1 MKYNEPFKLKPAY
14 KDYLWGGTRLKKEFN
29 KKSDLDIVAE
39 TWECSVHKDGESIV
53 STGTYKGKTL
63 SEILKSNKDYLG
75 THPKKIGKFP
85 ILVKFIDAKKDLS
98 VQVHPT
104 DEYAYKYENKSFG
117 KTEMWYVIDAEKDA
131 KLIYGFNR
139 DVTKEQVRKAI
150 EEGKLSKYLQRVD
163 IKKNDVF
170 YIPSGTVHAICSG
183 ALVAEVQESSNL
195 TYRLYDYDRVD
206 KNGNKRELHI
216 DKALDVL
223 NFKSNKEPI
232 QPLRVLKFKE
242 GSAKELLCRCKYF
255 QVFRCLI
262 NTKKG
267 ITYKTDDLSFHI
279 LLCYEGKGIIKYNDT
294 HIKVDKGDTIF
305 VPANS
310 CELTISGKINLLDIN
325 S

>member
-1 MKYNEPFKLKPAY
+1 MKYNEPFKLTPVY

-29 KKSDLDIVAE
+29 KKSNLDIVAE
-39 TWECSVHKDGESIV
+39 SWECSVHPDGESII
-53 STGTYKGKTL
+53 STGTYSGRTL
-63 SEILKSNKDYLG
+63 SEVLDSNKSYLG
-75 THPKKIGKFP
+75 SHPKKIGQFP

-104 DEYAYKYENKSFG
+104 DEYAYKYENKYFG

-150 EEGKLSKYLQRVD
+150 EDGKLGKYLQKVD

-216 DKALDVL
+216 YKALDVL
-223 NFKSNKEPI
+223 NLNSSAEPK
-232 QPLRVLKFKE
+232 QPLRVLKFEK
-242 GSAKELLCRCKYF
+242 GYAKELLCRCKYF
-255 QVFRCLI
+255 QVYRFLVNGKNI
-262 NTKKG
+262 
-267 ITYKTDDLSFHI
+267 IYKTDSLSFHI
-279 LLCYEGKGIIKYNDT
+279 LLCYEGKGFIKYNDEKIT
-294 HIKVDKGDTIF
+294 INKGDTIF

-310 CELTISGKINLLDIN
+310 YELSINGNLGLLDIN